1 MLLIHVTGG
10 PGLDVRHEWFDTGS
24 RELENDPWLI
34 PPLSIGEIFSDLQ
47 LPGLRPHH
55 LLLDQPRP
63 GEVVVRLASPTTT
76 IFIND
81 ALAQDGAKLLP
92 GSFLRF
98 EGYALSYTRT
108 PRLGPS
114 QVEQLAAMTPGSE
127 AWRVL
132 ADELEEAGKTTL
144 AEWMRLNRA
153 VTSQTRD
160 QLAEL
165 GKQLM
170 PSERAMVGTAK
181 ILACELQACPGTWEA
196 LTATDEPRFRSCPR
210 CKHAVPYCAT
220 VREAE
225 SFARM
230 RKPAAVDSGEEPPR
244 ADWPHQAVG

>member
-24 RELENDPWLI
+24 KELENDPWLI
-34 PPLSIGEIFSDLQ
+34 PPLSIGELFSDLE
-47 LPGLRPHH
+47 LPGLRPHQ

-63 GEVVVRLASPTTT
+63 GEVVVRLASPTST

-81 ALAQDGAKLLP
+81 VPVYDGAKLDP
-92 GSFLRF
+92 GNLLRF
-98 EGYALSYTRT
+98 EGYHLSYSRT
-108 PRLGPS
+108 GRLAPS
-114 QVEQLAAMTPGSE
+114 QVEQIAALAPGTE

-144 AEWMRLNRA
+144 AEWMRLTRA
-153 VTSQTRD
+153 VTSETRA

-181 ILACELQACPGTWEA
+181 ILACELQACPGAWEA
-196 LTATDEPRFRSCPR
+196 LTPTDEPRFRSCAR
-210 CKHAVPYCAT
+210 CKRALPYCAT

-230 RKPAAVDSGEEPPR
+230 HKPAAVDPGEETPSKN
-244 ADWPHQAVG
+244 WPHTAIG